1 MIENPL
7 FSVLVAN
14 YNNGKYLI
22 DAIESVRLQT
32 YTNWEIIIVDDGSTD
47 NSHELYHEL
56 EKDNKCIRIF
66 YNETNKGCGYTKRR
80 CSELAN
86 GAICGFLDP
95 DDVLLPNALQLMVD
109 VHIQNPKVSIV
120 YSRCYLCDEKL
131 NIKGENKLLELKEKE
146 TYFDYRQKYGIL
158 NFSTYKQDYYNK
170 TEGISAEIKAGV
182 DQDLYFKMEEIG
194 KIYVLNEFTYKYR
207 LGVAGAITKN
217 FSKLWYWNILIRHNT
232 CIRRGLNPED
242 YAIPDF
248 VEVLEIYGGEKAL
261 KMQSKIYSSK
271 AYRIG
276 KLLLKPFKY
285 ISRNV

>member
-1 MIENPL
+1 MNNNPL
-7 FSVLVAN
+7 FSVLIAN
-14 YNNGKYLI
+14 YNNGKYLPE
-22 DAIESVRLQT
+22 AIESVLNQT

-47 NSHELYHEL
+47 NSHKLYLEL
-56 EKDNKCIRIF
+56 EEDERIHIY
-66 YNETNKGCGYTKRR
+66 YNEINRGCGFTKRR
-80 CSELAN
+80 CAELAK
-86 GAICGFLDP
+86 GEICGFLDP
-95 DDVLLPNALQLMVD
+95 DDVLLPNALQLMVV
-109 VHIQNPKVSIV
+109 VHIQNPKLSIV

-158 NFSTYKQDYYNK
+158 NFSTYKQDFYNK

-182 DQDLYFKMEEIG
+182 DQDLYFKVEEVG
-194 KIYVLNEFTYKYR
+194 DVFVLNEFTYKYR
-207 LGVAGAITKN
+207 LGVTGAITNN
-217 FSKLWYWNILIRHNT
+217 FLKLWYWNIFIRHNT

-242 YAIPDF
+242 YAFPDF

-271 AYRIG
+271 AYRLG
-276 KLLLKPFKY
+276 RLLLKPFKY